1 MRLTTRILA
10 AMAAALTVL
19 LCGCS
24 AAGTV
29 TSPPPAPAHDADTS
43 QNVQTAERD
52 VRAES
57 AANDEPSGTAG
68 KAERGN
74 APSQPDEDAHAA
86 PEALSETAADRA
98 LLALA
103 LNADFADCGIAEE
116 DTPLLREFLSVFL
129 SCDAPSVLPQT
140 PDDFDTERIFYEI
153 KNALTLL
160 LREAQQ
166 DAALEQALC
175 ERETWHLTREDAFSY
190 VLRAEGETALTVQL
204 YLSTQCVSA
213 EGFETPS
220 LLRLRQQAADGEN
233 ADAVSGEMRERF
245 VQYLMRDDAYGWL
258 FTGFEDSTSWQWST
272 ENSQIVLTL
281 RCYPNGAAGA
291 ATELILEANPAGA
304 VSERPIG

>member
-1 MRLTTRILA
+1 MRLTTRILT

-19 LCGCS
+19 LCGCG

-29 TSPPPAPAHDADTS
+29 SLPAPAPAHDANTS
-43 QNVQTAERD
+43 QNTQTAERD

-57 AANDEPSGTAG
+57 AANDEPSDTAG
-68 KAERGN
+68 AAESEN
-74 APSQPDEDAHAA
+74 APSQPDKDVHAA

-103 LNADFADCGIAEE
+103 LNTDFADCGIAEE
-116 DTPLLREFLSVFL
+116 DTPLLHEFLSVFL
-129 SCDAPSVLPQT
+129 TCDAPSALPQT

-220 LLRLRQQAADGEN
+220 LLHLRQQAADGEN

-245 VQYLMRDDAYGWL
+245 VQHLMRDDAYGWL

-272 ENSQIVLTL
+272 ENGQIVLTL
-281 RCYPNGAAGA
+281 HCYPNGAAGT

-304 VSERPIG
+304 VSERSIG